1 MENQLPMDLLTGELM
16 KLDFHTHHYPLAYLD
31 EVEKYPSDA
40 CRVTRDATGRRLVHY
55 AGDFNIVADG
65 HIDLEARLA
74 EMQRTG
80 MDMCLLTLTT
90 PGVHVEARARGIQLA
105 QIVNDSYAEI
115 QRQFPDKFACLA
127 TLPLQ
132 DPQAAADELERA
144 VTKLGLCGAMLF
156 ANVNGK
162 PIHHEAYWPLYET
175 AARLDVPLMIH
186 PTSPPGVEA
195 YQEYRTTALVGFLVD
210 TTLCITL
217 LMFEGIMEKF
227 PTIKFVLG
235 HLGGTIP
242 YIAERIDRGYDA
254 YPEVRK
260 NLAHK
265 PSFYFK
271 RNCYY
276 DTVAFEPNALQFAIQ
291 FAGADHVMLGSDYPH
306 QIGDMDKA
314 IKVIQGL
321 PIAEDVRAA
330 VLGGNAQRLLRR

>member
-1 MENQLPMDLLTGELM
+1 MNI
-16 KLDFHTHHYPLAYLD
+16 DFHTHHYPLAYLD
-31 EVEKYPSDA
+31 EIEKHPSDA
-40 CRVTRDATGRRLVHY
+40 CKVTRDSSGRRLVHY
-55 AGDFNIVADG
+55 AGDYNIVADG
-65 HIDLEARLA
+65 HIDLEVRLA
-74 EMQRTG
+74 EMERTHV
-80 MDMCLLTLTT
+80 DMGAITLTT
-90 PGVHVEARARGIQLA
+90 PGVHVEERTRGIHLA
-105 QIVNDSYAEI
+105 QIVNDSFAQV
-115 QRQFPDKFACLA
+115 QRQFPNKFCPLA

-132 DPQAAADELERA
+132 DPQASADELERA
-144 VTKLGLCGAMLF
+144 VTKLGLRGAMLF
-156 ANVNGK
+156 ASVNGK
-162 PIHHEAYWPLYET
+162 PIHHKDYWGLYET

-210 TTLCITL
+210 TTLSITL
-217 LMFEGIMEKF
+217 LMFEGVLEKY
-227 PTIKFVLG
+227 PNIKFVLG

-260 NLAHK
+260 NLSHK

-306 QIGDMDKA
+306 QIGDMEKA
-314 IKVIQGL
+314 VKVIENL
-321 PIAEDVRAA
+321 PIAADTRAA
-330 VLGGNAQRLLRR
+330 ILGGNARRLLKL

>member
-1 MENQLPMDLLTGELM
+1 M
-16 KLDFHTHHYPLAYLD
+16 KIDFHTHHYPLAYLD
-31 EVEKYPSDA
+31 EIEKHPSDA
-40 CRVTRDATGRRLVHY
+40 CRVTRDASGRRLVHY
-55 AGDFNIVADG
+55 AGDYNIVADG

-74 EMQRTG
+74 EMERTG
-80 MDMCLLTLTT
+80 VDRGVLTLTT
-90 PGVHVEARARGIQLA
+90 PGVHVEERTRGIALA
-105 QIVNDSYAEI
+105 QIVNDSFAEI
-115 QRQFPDKFACLA
+115 QQQFPNKFTPLA

-132 DPQAAADELERA
+132 DPQASADELERA
-144 VTKLGLCGAMLF
+144 VTKLNLRGAMLF

-162 PIHHEAYWPLYET
+162 PIHHREYWDLYET

-186 PTSPPGVEA
+186 PTSPPGVAA

-217 LMFEGIMEKF
+217 LMFEGVLEKF

-260 NLAHK
+260 NLTHK

-291 FAGADHVMLGSDYPH
+291 FAGAEHVLLGSDYPH
-306 QIGDMDKA
+306 QIGDLDKA
-314 IKVIQGL
+314 VKVIEQL
-321 PIAEDVRAA
+321 PVDAEVKSK
-330 VLGGNAQRLLRR
+330 VLGGNARRLLKII